1 MYKFLMRFSISVRLF
16 LIVLAAVIALI
27 TLISLNALQLREEM
41 MAEKRLKTRHLVESA
56 YGTLEYYH
64 KLSTTAA
71 MTEDAAKKAAL
82 KQIST
87 LRYEEK
93 EYFWINDYS
102 PRMVMHPMKPALDG
116 NDLKDFKDPDG
127 KKLFVAMVDIVKKD
141 GAGFVN
147 YLWPKPGHND
157 PVAKISYVKGFQPW
171 GWIIGSGI
179 YLDDVDTL
187 FKQNLIYSFSMGGGI
202 AALLILISII
212 LSRSITC
219 PLHMTISAL
228 RDVASGD
235 GDLTR
240 RLEIMGRDEVSQLST
255 EFNTFANKLQVML
268 IQVASATQELTD
280 ATTTVSSI
288 SNEAGQ
294 AVVRQQSETDQVA
307 TAATEMSSAA
317 QNVAESAGHAAESAQ
332 DANNMAQES
341 RTVLDKNR
349 DTTTSLRMAVENA
362 GGVIQKVGAQ
372 SEKIGG
378 ILTTIREIADQ
389 TNLLALNAAIEAA
402 RAGEQG
408 RGFAVVADE
417 VRTLA
422 QRTQTATGEIE
433 EMINELQEGSKQAAQ
448 AMEMGQKL
456 TEESVASTEETSR
469 RLREIIT
476 AIASINDMNAQIAS
490 AAEEQAAVVEDIN
503 RNIVN
508 ISTIAG
514 ETSDRAQETDAAMH
528 NMEQQVDA
536 LRKLLGQFRLN

>member
-1 MYKFLMRFSISVRLF
+1 MYKFLMRFPISVRLS

-27 TLISLNALQLREEM
+27 TLISLSAVQLREEM

-56 YGTLEYYH
+56 YGTLEYFH
-64 KLSTTAA
+64 KLATAGE
-71 MTEDAAKKAAL
+71 MTEEAAKKAAL
-82 KQIST
+82 KQISI
-87 LRYEEK
+87 LRYEEE
-93 EYFWINDYS
+93 EYFWVNDYS
-102 PRMVMHPMKPALDG
+102 PSMVMHPMKPALNG
-116 NDLKDFKDPDG
+116 KDLKDFKDPDG
-127 KKLFVAMVDIVKKD
+127 KKLFVAMVNIVKKE

-187 FKQNLIYSFSMGGGI
+187 FRQNLIYSFSMGGGI

-240 RLEIMGRDEVSQLST
+240 RLEIMGRDEVSQLSA

-280 ATTTVSSI
+280 ATTTVTNI
-288 SNEAGQ
+288 SNEASQ

-341 RTVLDKNR
+341 RAVLDKNR
-349 DTTTSLRMAVENA
+349 DTTSSLRAAVENA
-362 GGVIQKVGAQ
+362 GGVIHKVGAQ

-456 TEESVASTEETSR
+456 TEESVSSTEETSR
-469 RLREIIT
+469 RLREIIS

-514 ETSDRAQETDAAMH
+514 ETADRAQETDAAMQ

>member
-1 MYKFLMRFSISVRLF
+1 MYKFLMRFPISVRLF

-64 KLSTTAA
+64 KLGTTGA
-71 MTEDAAKKAAL
+71 MTEEEAKKAAL

-116 NDLKDFKDPDG
+116 KDLKDFKDPNG

-141 GAGFVN
+141 SAGFVN

-157 PVAKISYVKGFQPW
+157 PVPKISYVKGFQPW

-280 ATTTVSSI
+280 ATTTVSNI